1 MRKLFALATLLLL
14 VFTVKAQD
22 QIFFKGDKN
31 INIGLGFL
39 NHPVIS
45 ASLDYG
51 IAEDVI
57 DYGSFGIGPYAG
69 LGFSSSDSYLSAG
82 ARGTFHYPLI
92 EKLDTYLGIS
102 FGMEYR
108 FESTAKVA
116 WHPGVFFGANY
127 PLNEDITLFGEI
139 GSGVTYLQ
147 FGITLG
153 I

>member
-1 MRKLFALATLLLL
+1 MKKLILLTGMLLL
-14 VFTVKAQD
+14 VFMVKAQD
-22 QIFFKGDKN
+22 QMFFKNDKN
-31 INIGLGFL
+31 VNIGFGFL

-57 DYGSFGIGPYAG
+57 DYGAFGIGPYAG

-92 EKLDTYLGIS
+92 EKLDTYLGVS

-108 FESTAKVA
+108 FESAAKMA
-116 WHPGVFFGANY
+116 WYPGVFIGANY
-127 PLNEDITLFGEI
+127 PLNDEVTLFGEM

>member
-1 MRKLFALATLLLL
+1 MKKLILLAAMLLL
-14 VFTVKAQD
+14 VFMVKAQD
-22 QIFFKGDKN
+22 QMFFKNDKN
-31 INIGLGFL
+31 VNIGFGFL
-39 NHPVIS
+39 SHPVIS

-51 IAEDVI
+51 IVEDVI
-57 DYGSFGIGPYAG
+57 DYGSIGVGPYAG
-69 LGFSSSDSYLSAG
+69 LGFSSSDSYMSAG

-108 FESTAKVA
+108 FESIPKTV
-116 WHPGVFFGANY
+116 WYPGAFIGANY
-127 PLNEDITLFGEI
+127 PLSDEITVFGEM